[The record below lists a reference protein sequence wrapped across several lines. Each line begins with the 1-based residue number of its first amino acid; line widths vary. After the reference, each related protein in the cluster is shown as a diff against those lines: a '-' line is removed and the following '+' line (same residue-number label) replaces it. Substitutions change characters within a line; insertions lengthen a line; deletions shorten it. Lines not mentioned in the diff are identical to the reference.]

1 MVLSVVVDLLLLKC
15 LWGVSF
21 VFGHCFVIQNY
32 VSSLFC
38 NHLEGTEKAWYL
50 VS

>member
-1 MVLSVVVDLLLLKC
+1 MVLSVVVDLLLLFV
-15 LWGVSF
+15 GVSF
-21 VFGHCFVIQNY
+21 VFGHCFDIQNY